1 MSNKDKEHWKE
12 NTLGP
17 FAKDN
22 PQRKEEFSTLS
33 GIKID
38 TVYAS
43 DHEGAQNYDLGSGFP
58 GEYPYTRGIY
68 PTMYR
73 GRLWTMRQYSGFASP
88 EESNQRYRYLLEQG
102 QTGLSVAFDLPT
114 QIGYDSDHP
123 MSKGEVGKVGV
134 PIDTIEDM
142 RQMFDSI
149 DLSEVSTSM
158 TINAP
163 ATALLA
169 MYVAVAEEQGVPR
182 ESLRGTV
189 QNDIL
194 KEYIA
199 RGLYVYPPAQSMRLT
214 TDLMDWCIVNAPS
227 WNSISV
233 SGYHMREAGCTA
245 VEEVALTLSN
255 ALQYTRSAINAGL
268 NVDDFAPRMS
278 FFFSSHNDLF
288 EEVAKFRAAR
298 LLWHELMQ
306 VEFQPDNPRSS
317 QLRFHTQ
324 TAGVTLTAQQ
334 PLNNAVRVSYQ
345 ALSAVLGGTQSL
357 HTNSFDEAIGL
368 PTEESARIALRTQQ
382 IISEETGVAN
392 SVDPLAGSYLVEE
405 MTSRIVSEAKAL
417 IEQIDSQGG
426 GLECIKSGL
435 QQRMIHDSAWKNLQ
449 EIESGEIGVVGVNS
463 YLEDN
468 EYSINT
474 QKFDSA
480 GVQARLDA
488 LTEYRDNRNQ
498 KSVNTA
504 LELLEN
510 ACTGEDNV
518 MEPMIESV
526 KAGAT
531 IGEVNGVLK
540 SAFGTW
546 ISPSGV

>member
-1 MSNKDKEHWKE
+1 
-12 NTLGP
+12 
-17 FAKDN
+17 
-22 PQRKEEFSTLS
+22 
-33 GIKID
+33 
-38 TVYAS
+38 
-43 DHEGAQNYDLGSGFP
+43 
-58 GEYPYTRGIY
+58 
-68 PTMYR
+68 MYKSK
-73 GRLWTMRQYSGFASP
+73 LWTMRQYAGFSSAK
-88 EESNQRYRYLLEQG
+88 ETNLRFKMLLEQG

-114 QIGYDSDHP
+114 QLGLDSDHP
-123 MSKGEVGKVGV
+123 RSLGEVGKVGV

-182 ESLRGTV
+182 DSLRGTV

-214 TDLMDWCIVNAPS
+214 TDLMGWCIDNAPL
-227 WNSISV
+227 WNSISI

-245 VEEVALTLSN
+245 VEEVAFTLSN
-255 ALQYTRSAINAGL
+255 ALQYTRSAINSGL
-268 NVDDFAPRMS
+268 TVDDFAPRMS
-278 FFFSSHNDLF
+278 FFFSSHNDLL

-298 LLWHELMQ
+298 TLWHELMQ
-306 VEFQPDNPRSS
+306 IEFQPDNPRSS

-334 PLNNAVRVSYQ
+334 PLNNAVRVAYQ

-392 SVDPLAGSYLVEE
+392 SVDPLAGSYLIEE
-405 MTSRIVSEAKAL
+405 MTSRIVSEAKTL
-417 IEQIDSQGG
+417 IEQIDSHGG

-463 YLEDN
+463 YLEDSGQ
-468 EYSINT
+468 SINT
-474 QKFDSA
+474 QKFDSVD
-480 GVQARLDA
+480 VQSRIVA
-488 LTEYRDNRNQ
+488 LTEHRNNRNQ
-498 KSVNTA
+498 ESVTNA
-504 LELLEN
+504 LERLEN
-510 ACTGEDNV
+510 ACSGGENV

-526 KAGAT
+526 KVGAT
-531 IGEVNGVLK
+531 IGEVNGVLR
-540 SAFGTW
+540 SVFGTW
-546 ISPSGV
+546 TSPSGV

>member
-1 MSNKDKEHWKE
+1 
-12 NTLGP
+12 
-17 FAKDN
+17 
-22 PQRKEEFSTLS
+22 
-33 GIKID
+33 
-38 TVYAS
+38 
-43 DHEGAQNYDLGSGFP
+43 
-58 GEYPYTRGIY
+58 
-68 PTMYR
+68 
-73 GRLWTMRQYSGFASP
+73 MRQYAGFSSAK
-88 EESNQRYRYLLEQG
+88 ETNLRFKMLLEQG

-114 QIGYDSDHP
+114 QLGLDSDHP
-123 MSKGEVGKVGV
+123 RSLGEVGKVGV

-182 ESLRGTV
+182 DSLRGTV

-214 TDLMDWCIVNAPS
+214 TDLMGWCIDNAPL
-227 WNSISV
+227 WNSISI

-245 VEEVALTLSN
+245 VEEVAFTLSN
-255 ALQYTRSAINAGL
+255 ALQYTRSAINSGL
-268 NVDDFAPRMS
+268 TVDDFAPRMS
-278 FFFSSHNDLF
+278 FFFSSHNDLL

-298 LLWHELMQ
+298 TLWHELMQ
-306 VEFQPDNPRSS
+306 IEFQPDNPRSS

-334 PLNNAVRVSYQ
+334 PLNNAVRVAYQ

-392 SVDPLAGSYLVEE
+392 SVDPLAGSYLIEE
-405 MTSRIVSEAKAL
+405 MTSRIVSEAKTL
-417 IEQIDSQGG
+417 IEQIDSHGG

-463 YLEDN
+463 YLEDSGQ
-468 EYSINT
+468 SINT
-474 QKFDSA
+474 QKFDSVD
-480 GVQARLDA
+480 VQSRIVA
-488 LTEYRDNRNQ
+488 LTEHRNNRNQ
-498 KSVNTA
+498 ESVTNA
-504 LELLEN
+504 LERLEN
-510 ACTGEDNV
+510 ACSGGENV

-526 KAGAT
+526 KVGAT

-540 SAFGTW
+540 SVFGTW
-546 ISPSGV
+546 TSPSGV